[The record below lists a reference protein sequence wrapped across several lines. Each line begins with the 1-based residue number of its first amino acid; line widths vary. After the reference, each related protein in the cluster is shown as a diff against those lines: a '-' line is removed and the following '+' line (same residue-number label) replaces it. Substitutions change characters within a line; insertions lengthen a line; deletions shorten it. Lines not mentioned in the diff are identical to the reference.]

1 MKKVALVLAVLMFA
15 VPAWAGITVSAV
27 QPVAEVNEVLVTY
40 EVDGGDANLPRAFA
54 LDITVDGINT
64 VISNP
69 YDTHSEFY
77 VYPGSI
83 VISGGV
89 VTSNGTPVASK
100 TSAAMTIEMGS
111 LYATND
117 PCHTSP
123 PANSGTLFKFTI
135 DTDEPD
141 CLVTVSIAGN
151 APRGNV
157 VMEDPDI
164 TYNNP
169 SYVTYVGATDIQV
182 CEPEAACT
190 CFGDIT
196 DSTAIGPPDGQVDLG
211 DFTRMSIELM
221 AYAGTGYVMQ
231 PPLPG
236 LECGDMVDSTAIGCP
251 DGQIDLGDFTA
262 MSIYLMGY
270 AGTGYVAPCFPPVT
284 PCP

>member
-27 QPVAEVNEVLVTY
+27 QPDPDVNEVLITY

-54 LDITVDGINT
+54 LDITVTGINT

-89 VTSNGTPVASK
+89 VTNNGTPVASK
-100 TSAAMTIEMGS
+100 TSTSMTIEMGS

-123 PANSGTLFKFTI
+123 PANSGTLFAFTI
-135 DTDEPD
+135 DSND
-141 CLVTVSIAGN
+141 CDVDVSIAGN

-169 SYVTYVGATDIQV
+169 SYVTYVGCSANVPTCDKGCTCWGDVTDIYQNPPGDGV
-182 CEPEAACT
+182 VDTGDLNYLIYQLYLNGFAPIDPVVRTDLAC
-190 CFGDIT
+190 
-196 DSTAIGPPDGQVDLG
+196 VDLCDIYQIPPG
-211 DFTRMSIELM
+211 D
-221 AYAGTGYVMQ
+221 GVVDTGDLNYLIYQLYLNGWTM
-231 PPLPG
+231 
-236 LECGDMVDSTAIGCP
+236 GC
-251 DGQIDLGDFTA
+251 
-262 MSIYLMGY
+262 M
-270 AGTGYVAPCFPPVT
+270 
-284 PCP
+284 